1 MDDAVRAA
9 LVRLCGEHGTG
20 LLDDPAKLEA
30 YLRDTC
36 PGRSRETYCLLNAVQ
51 TGALLDLRQAVSQA
65 LPGDVGPQRAA
76 ARLHADLGFDPEAAD
91 WTAKSLWEALGG
103 LLAPNAYATS
113 QAGGPAVG
121 GGAAGSPPGAGAPS
135 RPGTAPAAPPA
146 GPGRRRWMWLAVGIA
161 VAVVAVAVVVVLR
174 QTGGSSAAGKSRTVS
189 VSPGGSLS
197 LEDALAQ
204 VKDGGSVKLRAGA
217 YQVPSLAIS
226 SSVKL
231 VGEGAELTTVVLGSG
246 DQPGVSISGSKNVAV
261 NISGVTLRQ
270 SDSPGETAG
279 DVVTIGGSAR
289 VVLRD
294 CRLEGGGNGV
304 GSYGSSTVVIQQC
317 RIAGSYRSVVNAAD
331 RSRLSMVNSTVS
343 DSLQGRGL
351 CAKGSA
357 RVVVDGG
364 RFTGNYGE
372 GLIAQD
378 SARVAVTGGVFSR
391 NEHSGLRAQG
401 EARLNATG
409 VSASGNGLVAIGYSH
424 SASGSVKGCD
434 LSSGQ
439 AGRTPYP
446 CVSVGD
452 QADVDCTE
460 NECASTG
467 GFGINYSG
475 QSTGRVT
482 GNDCSDCARGIG
494 VEGGAQ
500 PSIGPNQAGVAYL

>member
-1 MDDAVRAA
+1 MMDDTVQAA
-9 LVRLCGEHGTG
+9 LVRLCGEQGTG
-20 LLDDPAKLEA
+20 FLDDPARLEA
-30 YLRDTC
+30 VLSDIC
-36 PGRSRETYCLLNAVQ
+36 PGSRRETSFLVSAVRAGVL
-51 TGALLDLRQAVSQA
+51 TDLRQAVRDG

-76 ARLHADLGFDPEAAD
+76 TRLYAHPGFDREAAD
-91 WTAKSLWEALGG
+91 WTARCLWQALGG
-103 LLAPNAYATS
+103 QPAPVAYATS
-113 QAGGPAVG
+113 Q
-121 GGAAGSPPGAGAPS
+121 SGAPS
-135 RPGTAPAAPPA
+135 QQPQGAAPASPSAAPS
-146 GPGRRRWMWLAVGIA
+146 RRRWTWLAVGVA

-174 QTGGSSAAGKSRTVS
+174 EMTGSGSSAAGTSKIVS
-189 VSPGGSLS
+189 VSPGGSLT

-204 VKDGGSVKLRAGA
+204 VADGGTVKLRAGEYRA
-217 YQVPSLAIS
+217 PSLAIS

-231 VGEGAELTTVVLGSG
+231 VGEGAELTTVILGSG
-246 DQPGVSISGSKNVAV
+246 DQAGVRISGSKNVAAT
-261 NISGVTLRQ
+261 ISGVTLRQ
-270 SDSPGETAG
+270 SGSPGETAG
-279 DVVTIGGSAR
+279 DVVTVGGSAR

-294 CRLEGGGNGV
+294 CRLEGGDHGV
-304 GSYGSSTVVIQQC
+304 GSYGSSTVALQRC
-317 RIAGSYRSVVNAAD
+317 RVAGSYWSVVNAGD
-331 RSRLSMVNSTVS
+331 RSRLSVVNSTVA

-401 EARLNATG
+401 QARLNATG
-409 VSASGNGLVAIGYSH
+409 VSASANGLVAIGYSQ
-424 SASGSVKGCD
+424 SSSGSVKGCD

-446 CVSVGD
+446 SISVGD
-452 QADVDCTE
+452 QADVDCTD
-460 NECASTG
+460 NDCASSR

-482 GNDCSDCARGIG
+482 GNDCTDCRRGIVVKG
-494 VEGGAQ
+494 AAQ
-500 PSIGPNQAGVAYL
+500 PSIGANQASVLYL

>member
-1 MDDAVRAA
+1 M
-9 LVRLCGEHGTG
+9 
-20 LLDDPAKLEA
+20 
-30 YLRDTC
+30 
-36 PGRSRETYCLLNAVQ
+36 
-51 TGALLDLRQAVSQA
+51 
-65 LPGDVGPQRAA
+65 
-76 ARLHADLGFDPEAAD
+76 
-91 WTAKSLWEALGG
+91 
-103 LLAPNAYATS
+103 
-113 QAGGPAVG
+113 
-121 GGAAGSPPGAGAPS
+121 
-135 RPGTAPAAPPA
+135 
-146 GPGRRRWMWLAVGIA
+146 A

-174 QTGGSSAAGKSRTVS
+174 ETGASGSSPGTSKTVS

-204 VKDGGSVKLRAGA
+204 VEDGGTVKLRAGA

-246 DQPGVSISGSKNVAV
+246 DQPGVSISGSKNVAAT
-261 NISGVTLRQ
+261 ISGVTLRQ

-294 CRLEGGGNGV
+294 CRLEGGGHGV
-304 GSYGSSTVVIQQC
+304 GVYGSSTVALQRC
-317 RIAGSYRSVVNAAD
+317 RVAGAYWSVVNAGD
-331 RSRLSMVNSTVS
+331 RSRLSLVDSTIS

-401 EARLNATG
+401 QARLNASG
-409 VSASGNGLVAIGYSH
+409 VSASANGLVAIGYSH
-424 SASGSVKGCD
+424 SSSGSVKGCD

-439 AGRTPYP
+439 TGQTPYP
-446 CVSVGD
+446 CISVGD
-452 QADVDCTE
+452 QADVDCTD
-460 NECASTG
+460 NDCANSG

-482 GNDCSDCARGIG
+482 GNDCSDCRRGIV
-494 VEGGAQ
+494 VEGAAR
-500 PSIGPNQAGVAYL
+500 PSVGPNQASVLYL